1 VPAALHTPRAAAA
14 HALRFVARR
23 LGKRAGRRL
32 ALVANTLDRPIDIS
46 DHFTD
51 HLHYAI
57 AGMLQRGNLHCFDW
71 AIRNRPSDAPLLEI
85 GSFCG
90 LSTNALIY
98 YLRRHAS
105 PQRFF
110 TCDPWTFE
118 RAMVGDTPVSRS
130 EYAAFVKGSFLHG
143 IEAFAADRRP
153 HTVESTA
160 DAFFEAWAAA
170 REVDDV
176 FGRRVRLGGPLAFV
190 YVDGLH
196 DREHVMQD
204 WRHADAFLEPGGF
217 VLFDDS
223 WDGAGW
229 GACTV
234 MPDVL
239 ASGRYELVAKNP
251 NYFFRKV
258 R

>member
-1 VPAALHTPRAAAA
+1 VVANAI
-14 HALRFVARR
+14 RFAARR
-23 LGKRAGRRL
+23 LGKRNGRRL
-32 ALVANTLDRPIDIS
+32 AAVANVIDRPIDVS

-57 AGMLQRGNLHCFDW
+57 AGMLHRGNLHCFDW

-90 LSTNALIY
+90 LSTNALVY
-98 YLRRHAS
+98 YLRRLGS
-105 PQRFF
+105 PQPFF
-110 TCDPWTFE
+110 TCDPWVFE
-118 RAMVGDTPVSRS
+118 DAMVGDTPTSRRD
-130 EYAAFVKGSFLHG
+130 YAAFVRGSFVRG
-143 IEAFAADRRP
+143 IETFSADRKP
-153 HTVESTA
+153 HTVETTS
-160 DAFFEAWAAA
+160 DAFFEAWTAG
-170 REVDDV
+170 REVEDV

-190 YVDGLH
+190 YVDGKH
-196 DREHVMQD
+196 DRAQVTLD
-204 WRHADAFLEPGGF
+204 WQHADRVLEPGGF
-217 VLFDDS
+217 LLFDDS